1 MVVEILQNEV
11 EGFQVFF
18 DVGACEVKRTDE
30 VLGILVVHFVQNA
43 APFCGEALDTLH
55 ALWLDHFNELLGE
68 LLLALV
74 VLPPYSGQL
83 AHNNRLVLWTFIQQ
97 QCQFLLKSNLLRRR
111 GFLEELP
118 VDNLRELLEQL

>member
-1 MVVEILQNEV
+1 MVEILQDEV

-55 ALWLDHFNELLGE
+55 ALRLDHFNEFLSE

-74 VLPPYSGQL
+74 MLPPYSGKL

>member
-1 MVVEILQNEV
+1 MVEILQDEV

-43 APFCGEALDTLH
+43 APFCGEALDTLY
-55 ALWLDHFNELLGE
+55 ALWLDHFNEFLSE

-83 AHNNRLVLWTFIQQ
+83 ADNNRLVLWTFIQQ

-111 GFLEELP
+111 GFLEKLP
-118 VDNLRELLEQL
+118 VDNLRELLEQF